1 MTSQHK
7 RPYACAWC
15 GRQMVDSES
24 GRRRKY
30 CKRSCRQRA
39 YEQRTLV
46 AGTAIPGD
54 ALILS
59 AEEAESLGDR
69 LFELRC
75 AAQDIRTAIGENAD
89 HSSLG
94 SMADELVRLAEESER
109 LR

>member
-1 MTSQHK
+1 
-7 RPYACAWC
+7 
-15 GRQMVDSES
+15 MVDSVS

-59 AEEAESLGDR
+59 ADEAESLGDR
-69 LFELRC
+69 LFALRC
-75 AAQDIRTAIGENAD
+75 AAQDVRTAIGEMAD
-89 HSSLG
+89 PATLQE
-94 SMADELVRLAEESER
+94 MADELVRLAEESER